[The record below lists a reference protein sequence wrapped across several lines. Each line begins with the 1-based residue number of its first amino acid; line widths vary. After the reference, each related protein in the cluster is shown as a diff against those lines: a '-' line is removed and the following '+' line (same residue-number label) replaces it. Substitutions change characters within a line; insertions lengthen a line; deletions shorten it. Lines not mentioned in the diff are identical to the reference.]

1 MNKLENFEMVVSHT
15 GEFRN
20 GCQSHWRISKWLSV
34 THKETAGAQ
43 ESIFF
48 FHLQALV
55 AETMN
60 LMLLI
65 EALEQVNSVKW
76 LVQSCRQTSF
86 QMVEDF

>member
-20 GCQSHWRISKWLSV
+20 GCQSHIRKQQE
-34 THKETAGAQ
+34 HKKVF
-43 ESIFF
+43 FF